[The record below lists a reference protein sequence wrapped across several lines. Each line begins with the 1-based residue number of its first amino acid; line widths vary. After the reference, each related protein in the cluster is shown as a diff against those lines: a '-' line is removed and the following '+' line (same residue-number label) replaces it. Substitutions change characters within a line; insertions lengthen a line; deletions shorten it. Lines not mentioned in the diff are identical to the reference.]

1 MHSFMLLLPLLLSP
15 TPLQQDQA
23 EPTPLTVV
31 SFRWGRDRQPIDNA
45 VSASITPAPAIIS
58 ANKAFE
64 KQRRV
69 NDPAGVRDPNADTL
83 DGRAAELERIVQE
96 SREPEPVEGFAYQVR
111 IRNGGAK
118 ITQTVFWEYQFVDT
132 ANPGHVTRRQFL
144 CSTKLKPQQE
154 RDLRAFVLRGPS
166 DVVDA
171 KSAGKLSF
179 KETVTINRVEYSDG
193 TFWQRQGWNVDDFK
207 LTAKARSETRNLP
220 TCRSL

>member
-1 MHSFMLLLPLLLSP
+1 MHSFLLLLPLLLGSVSWP
-15 TPLQQDQA
+15 QDQVDQ
-23 EPTPLTVV
+23 TPLTVL
-31 SFRWGRDRQPIDNA
+31 SFKWGRDRQPIDNA
-45 VSASITPAPAIIS
+45 VSASIAPAPAMIS
-58 ANKAFE
+58 ANKTFE
-64 KQRRV
+64 RQRRI

-96 SREPEPVEGFAYQVR
+96 SREPAPVEGFSYQVR
-111 IRNGGAK
+111 IRNGGTR
-118 ITQTVFWEYQFVDT
+118 ITQTVFWEYEFVET
-132 ANPGHVTRRQFL
+132 ANPANVTRRQFL

-171 KSAGKLSF
+171 KGLGKLSF
-179 KETVTINRVEYSDG
+179 RETVTINRVEYSDG
-193 TFWQRQGWNVDDFK
+193 TFWQRQGWSVDDFK